1 MTKFTR
7 KSKVELE
14 QLANNEE
21 TIAITININS
31 NHINS
36 NLDNLLLSL
45 TNLASTLNNYKIKVE
60 EKKQPKKPKKNNLV
74 GILYKF
80 TF

>member
-21 TIAITININS
+21 TIAITITIDS

-45 TNLASTLNNYKIKVE
+45 TNVASTLNNYKIKVE
-60 EKKQPKKPKKNNLV
+60 EKKQPKKPKKKQFGGNFV
-74 GILYKF
+74 
-80 TF
+80 

>member
-14 QLANNEE
+14 QLANKEE
-21 TIAITININS
+21 TIAITITIDS

-45 TNLASTLNNYKIKVE
+45 TNVASTLNNYTIKVE
-60 EKKQPKKPKKNNLV
+60 EKKQPKKPKKKQFGGNFV
-74 GILYKF
+74 
-80 TF
+80 

>member
-7 KSKVELE
+7 KSKIELE
-14 QLANNEE
+14 QQANEEE
-21 TIAITININS
+21 TITITVTIDS

-60 EKKQPKKPKKNNLV
+60 EKKQPKKPKKKQFGGNFV
-74 GILYKF
+74 
-80 TF
+80 

>member
-7 KSKVELE
+7 KSKIELE
-14 QLANNEE
+14 QQANNEE
-21 TIAITININS
+21 TITVTVTIDS
-31 NHINS
+31 NHINC

-60 EKKQPKKPKKNNLV
+60 EKKQPKKPKKKHV
-74 GILYKF
+74 GGNF
-80 TF
+80 V

>member
-7 KSKVELE
+7 KFKVELE

-21 TIAITININS
+21 TIAITITIDS

-36 NLDNLLLSL
+36 NLDNFLMSL
-45 TNLASTLNNYKIKVE
+45 TNVASNFNNYKIKVE
-60 EKKQPKKPKKNNLV
+60 EKKEKKEPKKPKKKQFGGNFV
-74 GILYKF
+74 
-80 TF
+80 

>member
-14 QLANNEE
+14 QLANKEE
-21 TIAITININS
+21 TIAITITIDS

-45 TNLASTLNNYKIKVE
+45 TNVASTLNNYKIKIE
-60 EKKQPKKPKKNNLV
+60 EKKQPKKPKKKQFGGNFV
-74 GILYKF
+74 
-80 TF
+80 